1 MDILFLFFHLHFTIC
16 VFFKTKI
23 IFIPVIIL
31 LVCFLGNLVYS
42 CYSFSLNNDVL
53 IYLKN
58 SIKLCLL
65 SFVILCFTS
74 YEFFYLYKRC
84 YIDEA
89 LYSHKN
95 GKTRILTSTVT
106 VLLFIPALEFFSAFV
121 FNFVIFLSSGMN
133 DYSYLYHI
141 FSVLFLYVFLGGI
154 IPILLGVFFAQKTKR
169 IVSYALMALIIF
181 LVSSTSDFIPGGL
194 SQVTKINFWEAKYF
208 LAYILPND
216 LEWYINHDYGMYAEI
231 YRWNLI
237 IFWISLLS
245 FLFFKL
251 CQIKKTA
258 LKAVLLSLTLL
269 ISTFNLVG
277 YFYGGSHIEK
287 GAQLDSISMSDYLFY
302 TENEQKNQDPDFEVT
317 SYDMDLSIYRQ
328 LDAEVSMTL
337 SDTGLEYY
345 NFTLYHGYNVL
356 KITDIEGNALKYNRE
371 GDYVT
376 VIGNGNL
383 QLINIKYS
391 GYSPI
396 LYSNYQACSL
406 PGFFAYYPI
415 PGFHKITGDYTTYN
429 PIEIKS
435 GTEFNIRVDSAR
447 QFYSNL
453 DEVKNEKNCFVGVTS
468 YPTLFSGFYKSNSSD
483 IYKIYAITVKGWGL
497 SEIDEEYIDEIQKY
511 INELD
516 NNSSNKLNLKEYTI
530 IQINEMLSSNCI
542 YDGIFLGD
550 DTVFI
555 NKATDEE
562 TKKQVAEILL
572 AQRDM
577 GYSKYVEKAV
587 VDSESINDN

>member
-1 MDILFLFFHLHFTIC
+1 MIKQNLKL
-16 VFFKTKI
+16 FFKTKI

-317 SYDMDLSIYRQ
+317 LYDMDLSIYRQ

-497 SEIDEEYIDEIQKY
+497 SKINEEYIDEIQKY

>member
-1 MDILFLFFHLHFTIC
+1 MIKQNLKL
-16 VFFKTKI
+16 FFKTKI

-383 QLINIKYS
+383 QLISIKYS

-435 GTEFNIRVDSAR
+435 ETEFNIRVDSAR

-530 IQINEMLSSNCI
+530 IQTNEMLSSNCI

-577 GYSKYVEKAV
+577 GYSKYVKKAV

>member
-1 MDILFLFFHLHFTIC
+1 MIKQNLKL
-16 VFFKTKI
+16 FFKTKI

-302 TENEQKNQDPDFEVT
+302 TENEQKNQDLDFEVT

-383 QLINIKYS
+383 QLVNIKYS

-415 PGFHKITGDYTTYN
+415 PGFYKITGDYTTYN
-429 PIEIKS
+429 PIDIKS
-435 GTEFNIRVDSAR
+435 ETEFNIRVDSAR

-530 IQINEMLSSNCI
+530 IQTNEMLSSNCI

>member
-1 MDILFLFFHLHFTIC
+1 MIKQNLKL
-16 VFFKTKI
+16 FFKTKI

-415 PGFHKITGDYTTYN
+415 PGFYKITGDYTTYN

-435 GTEFNIRVDSAR
+435 ETEFNIRVDSAR

-468 YPTLFSGFYKSNSSD
+468 YPTLFSGFYKSNSSY

-497 SEIDEEYIDEIQKY
+497 SKIDEEYIDEIQKY

-516 NNSSNKLNLKEYTI
+516 SNSSNKLNIKEYTI
-530 IQINEMLSSNCI
+530 IQTNEMLSSNCI

-572 AQRDM
+572 AQRDK

>member
-1 MDILFLFFHLHFTIC
+1 MIKQNLKL
-16 VFFKTKI
+16 FFKTKI

-42 CYSFSLNNDVL
+42 CYSFSLNSDVL

-141 FSVLFLYVFLGGI
+141 FSVLLLYVFLGGI

-194 SQVTKINFWEAKYF
+194 SQVTKINFWESKYF

-415 PGFHKITGDYTTYN
+415 PGFYKITGDYTTYN

-435 GTEFNIRVDSAR
+435 ETEFNIRVDSAR

-497 SEIDEEYIDEIQKY
+497 SEIDEEYTDEIQKY

-516 NNSSNKLNLKEYTI
+516 NNSSNNLNLKEYTI
-530 IQINEMLSSNCI
+530 IQTNEMLSSNCI

>member
-1 MDILFLFFHLHFTIC
+1 MIKQNLKL
-16 VFFKTKI
+16 FFKTKI

-121 FNFVIFLSSGMN
+121 FNFVIFLSSGMK

-141 FSVLFLYVFLGGI
+141 FSVLFLYVFMCGI

-435 GTEFNIRVDSAR
+435 ETEFNIRVDSAR

-453 DEVKNEKNCFVGVTS
+453 DEVKNEKNYFVGVTS

>member
-1 MDILFLFFHLHFTIC
+1 MIKQNLKL
-16 VFFKTKI
+16 FFKTKI

-42 CYSFSLNNDVL
+42 CYSFSLNSDVL

-435 GTEFNIRVDSAR
+435 ETEFNIRVDSAR

-453 DEVKNEKNCFVGVTS
+453 DEVKNEKNYFVGVTS

-530 IQINEMLSSNCI
+530 IQTNEMLSSNCI
-542 YDGIFLGD
+542 YDGIFLGN

>member
-1 MDILFLFFHLHFTIC
+1 MIKQNLKL
-16 VFFKTKI
+16 FFKTKI

-302 TENEQKNQDPDFEVT
+302 TENEQKNQDLDFEVT

-415 PGFHKITGDYTTYN
+415 PGFYKITGDYTTYN
-429 PIEIKS
+429 PIDIKS
-435 GTEFNIRVDSAR
+435 ETEFNIRVDSAR

-453 DEVKNEKNCFVGVTS
+453 VEVKNEKNCFVGVTS

-511 INELD
+511 INELN

-530 IQINEMLSSNCI
+530 IQTNEMLSSNCI

>member
-1 MDILFLFFHLHFTIC
+1 MIKQNLKL
-16 VFFKTKI
+16 FFKTKI

-251 CQIKKTA
+251 CQIKKAA

-497 SEIDEEYIDEIQKY
+497 SEINEEYIDEIQKY

-530 IQINEMLSSNCI
+530 IQTNEILSSNCI

>member
-1 MDILFLFFHLHFTIC
+1 MIKQNLKL
-16 VFFKTKI
+16 FFKTKI

-31 LVCFLGNLVYS
+31 LVCFWGNLVYS
-42 CYSFSLNNDVL
+42 CYSFSLNSDVL

-154 IPILLGVFFAQKTKR
+154 IPIILGVFFAQKTKR

-194 SQVTKINFWEAKYF
+194 SQVTKINFWESKYF

-383 QLINIKYS
+383 QLISIKYS

-415 PGFHKITGDYTTYN
+415 PGFYKITGDYTTYN

-435 GTEFNIRVDSAR
+435 ETEFNIRVDSAR

-468 YPTLFSGFYKSNSSD
+468 YSTLFSGFYKSNSSD

-530 IQINEMLSSNCI
+530 IQTNEMLSSNCI

>member
-1 MDILFLFFHLHFTIC
+1 MIKQNLKL
-16 VFFKTKI
+16 FFKTKI

-121 FNFVIFLSSGMN
+121 FNFVIFLSSGMK

-435 GTEFNIRVDSAR
+435 ETEFNIRVDSAR

-530 IQINEMLSSNCI
+530 IQTNEMLSSNCI

-587 VDSESINDN
+587 VGSESINDN

>member
-1 MDILFLFFHLHFTIC
+1 MIKQNLKL
-16 VFFKTKI
+16 FFKTKI

-231 YRWNLI
+231 YRWDLI

-415 PGFHKITGDYTTYN
+415 PGFYKITGDYTTYN

-435 GTEFNIRVDSAR
+435 ETEFNIRVDSAR

-530 IQINEMLSSNCI
+530 IQTNEMLSSNCI

-577 GYSKYVEKAV
+577 GYSKYVEKAG

>member
-1 MDILFLFFHLHFTIC
+1 MIKQNLKL
-16 VFFKTKI
+16 FFKTKI

-216 LEWYINHDYGMYAEI
+216 LEWYMNHDYGMYAEI

-530 IQINEMLSSNCI
+530 IQTNEMLSSNCI

>member
-1 MDILFLFFHLHFTIC
+1 MIKQNLKL
-16 VFFKTKI
+16 FFKTKI

-376 VIGNGNL
+376 VTGNGNL
-383 QLINIKYS
+383 QLISIKYS

-550 DTVFI
+550 DSVFI

>member
-1 MDILFLFFHLHFTIC
+1 MIKQNLKL
-16 VFFKTKI
+16 FFKTKI

-53 IYLKN
+53 VYLKN

-169 IVSYALMALIIF
+169 IVSYALMELIIF

-317 SYDMDLSIYRQ
+317 SYDMDLCIYRQ

-415 PGFHKITGDYTTYN
+415 PGFYKITGDYTTYN

-435 GTEFNIRVDSAR
+435 ETEFNIRVDSAR

-453 DEVKNEKNCFVGVTS
+453 DEVKNEKNCFVGVTN

-511 INELD
+511 INELN

-530 IQINEMLSSNCI
+530 IQTNEMLSSNCI

>member
-1 MDILFLFFHLHFTIC
+1 MIKQNLKL
-16 VFFKTKI
+16 FFKTKI

-194 SQVTKINFWEAKYF
+194 SQVTKINFWESKYF

-530 IQINEMLSSNCI
+530 IQTNEMLSSNCI

-577 GYSKYVEKAV
+577 GYSKYVKKAV

>member
-1 MDILFLFFHLHFTIC
+1 MIKQNLKL
-16 VFFKTKI
+16 FFKTKI

-194 SQVTKINFWEAKYF
+194 SQVTKINFWESKYF

-435 GTEFNIRVDSAR
+435 ETEFNIRVDSAR

-530 IQINEMLSSNCI
+530 IQTNEILSSNCI

-577 GYSKYVEKAV
+577 GYSKYVKKAV

>member
-1 MDILFLFFHLHFTIC
+1 MIKQNLKL
-16 VFFKTKI
+16 FFKTKI

-194 SQVTKINFWEAKYF
+194 SQVTKINFWESKYF

-337 SDTGLEYY
+337 SDTVLEYY

-406 PGFFAYYPI
+406 PGFFGYYPI
-415 PGFHKITGDYTTYN
+415 PGFYKITGDYTTYN

-435 GTEFNIRVDSAR
+435 ETEFNIRVDSAR

-497 SEIDEEYIDEIQKY
+497 SKIDEEYIDEIQKY

-530 IQINEMLSSNCI
+530 IQTNEMLSSNCI

-550 DTVFI
+550 NTVFI

>member
-1 MDILFLFFHLHFTIC
+1 MIKQNLKL
-16 VFFKTKI
+16 FFKTKI

-435 GTEFNIRVDSAR
+435 ETEFNIRVDSAR

-453 DEVKNEKNCFVGVTS
+453 DEVKNEKNYFVGVTS

-483 IYKIYAITVKGWGL
+483 INKIYAITVKGWGL

-530 IQINEMLSSNCI
+530 IQTNEMLSSNCI

>member
-1 MDILFLFFHLHFTIC
+1 MIKQNLKL
-16 VFFKTKI
+16 FFKTKI

-121 FNFVIFLSSGMN
+121 FNFVIFLSSGIN

-245 FLFFKL
+245 FWFFKL

-415 PGFHKITGDYTTYN
+415 PGFYKITGDYTTYN

-435 GTEFNIRVDSAR
+435 ETEFNIRVDSAR

-530 IQINEMLSSNCI
+530 IQTNEMLSSNCI

>member
-1 MDILFLFFHLHFTIC
+1 MIKQNLKL
-16 VFFKTKI
+16 FFKTKI

-194 SQVTKINFWEAKYF
+194 SQVTKINFWESKYF

-251 CQIKKTA
+251 CQIKKAA

-415 PGFHKITGDYTTYN
+415 PGFYKITGDYTTYN

-435 GTEFNIRVDSAR
+435 ETEFNIRVDSAR

-530 IQINEMLSSNCI
+530 IQTNEMLSSNCI

>member
-1 MDILFLFFHLHFTIC
+1 MIKQNLKL
-16 VFFKTKI
+16 FFKTKI

-42 CYSFSLNNDVL
+42 CYSFSLNSDVL

-65 SFVILCFTS
+65 SFVIFCFTS

-194 SQVTKINFWEAKYF
+194 SQVTKINFWESKYF

-415 PGFHKITGDYTTYN
+415 PGFYKITGDYTTYN

-435 GTEFNIRVDSAR
+435 ETEFNIRVDSAR

-530 IQINEMLSSNCI
+530 IQTNEMLSSNCI

>member
-1 MDILFLFFHLHFTIC
+1 MIKQNLKL
-16 VFFKTKI
+16 FFKTKI

-42 CYSFSLNNDVL
+42 CYSFSLNSDVL

-141 FSVLFLYVFLGGI
+141 FSALFLYVFLGGI

-435 GTEFNIRVDSAR
+435 ETEFNIRVDSAR

-453 DEVKNEKNCFVGVTS
+453 DEVKNEKNYFVGVTS

-516 NNSSNKLNLKEYTI
+516 NNSSNKLNLKKYTI
-530 IQINEMLSSNCI
+530 IQTNEMLSSNCI
-542 YDGIFLGD
+542 YDGIFLGN

>member
-1 MDILFLFFHLHFTIC
+1 MIKQNLKL
-16 VFFKTKI
+16 FFKTKI

-84 YIDEA
+84 YIDET

-415 PGFHKITGDYTTYN
+415 PGFYKITGDYTTYN

-435 GTEFNIRVDSAR
+435 ETEFNIRVDSAR

-453 DEVKNEKNCFVGVTS
+453 DKVKNEKNCFVGVTS

-530 IQINEMLSSNCI
+530 IQTNEMLSSNCI

>member
-1 MDILFLFFHLHFTIC
+1 MIKQNLKL
-16 VFFKTKI
+16 FFKTKI

-95 GKTRILTSTVT
+95 GKTRILTSTVI

-415 PGFHKITGDYTTYN
+415 PGFYKITGDYTTYN

-435 GTEFNIRVDSAR
+435 ETEFNIRVDSAR

-530 IQINEMLSSNCI
+530 IQTNEMLSSNCI

>member
-1 MDILFLFFHLHFTIC
+1 MIKQNLKL
-16 VFFKTKI
+16 FFKTKI

-287 GAQLDSISMSDYLFY
+287 GAQLDSISLSDYLFY
-302 TENEQKNQDPDFEVT
+302 TANEQKNQDPDFEVT

>member
-1 MDILFLFFHLHFTIC
+1 MIKQNLKL
-16 VFFKTKI
+16 FFKTKI

-42 CYSFSLNNDVL
+42 CYSFSLNNDIL

-121 FNFVIFLSSGMN
+121 FNFVIFLSSGIN

-415 PGFHKITGDYTTYN
+415 PGFYKITGDYTTYN

-435 GTEFNIRVDSAR
+435 ETEFNIRVDSAR

-468 YPTLFSGFYKSNSSD
+468 YPTLFSGFYKSNSSY

-497 SEIDEEYIDEIQKY
+497 SKIDEEYIDEIQKY

-530 IQINEMLSSNCI
+530 IQTNEMLSSNCI

-572 AQRDM
+572 AQRDK

>member
-1 MDILFLFFHLHFTIC
+1 MIKQNLKL
-16 VFFKTKI
+16 FFKTKI

-42 CYSFSLNNDVL
+42 CYSFSLNSDVL

-106 VLLFIPALEFFSAFV
+106 VLLFIPTLEFFSAFV

-415 PGFHKITGDYTTYN
+415 PGFYNITGDYTTYN

-435 GTEFNIRVDSAR
+435 ETEFNIRVDSAR

-511 INELD
+511 INELN

-530 IQINEMLSSNCI
+530 IQTNEMLSSNCI

>member
-1 MDILFLFFHLHFTIC
+1 MIKQNLKL
-16 VFFKTKI
+16 FFKTKI

-42 CYSFSLNNDVL
+42 CYSFSLNSDVL

-194 SQVTKINFWEAKYF
+194 SQITKINFWESKYF

>member
-1 MDILFLFFHLHFTIC
+1 MIKQNLKL
-16 VFFKTKI
+16 FFKTKI

-42 CYSFSLNNDVL
+42 CYSFSLNSDVL

-95 GKTRILTSTVT
+95 GKTRILTNTVT

-345 NFTLYHGYNVL
+345 NFTLYHGYNIL

-415 PGFHKITGDYTTYN
+415 PGFYKITGDYTTYN

-435 GTEFNIRVDSAR
+435 ETEFNIRVDSAR

-530 IQINEMLSSNCI
+530 IQTNEMLSSNCI

>member
-1 MDILFLFFHLHFTIC
+1 MIKQNLKL
-16 VFFKTKI
+16 FFKTKI

-194 SQVTKINFWEAKYF
+194 SQVTKINFWESKYF

-302 TENEQKNQDPDFEVT
+302 TENEQKNQDLDFEVT

-415 PGFHKITGDYTTYN
+415 PGFYKITGDYTTYN

-435 GTEFNIRVDSAR
+435 ETEFNIRVDSAR

-530 IQINEMLSSNCI
+530 IQTNEMLSSNCI

>member
-1 MDILFLFFHLHFTIC
+1 MIKQNLKL
-16 VFFKTKI
+16 FFKTKI

-95 GKTRILTSTVT
+95 GKTRILTNTVT

>member
-1 MDILFLFFHLHFTIC
+1 MIKQNLKL
-16 VFFKTKI
+16 FFKTKI

-435 GTEFNIRVDSAR
+435 GTEFNIRADSAR

-530 IQINEMLSSNCI
+530 IQTNEMLSSNCI

>member
-1 MDILFLFFHLHFTIC
+1 MIKQNLKL
-16 VFFKTKI
+16 FFKTKI

-42 CYSFSLNNDVL
+42 CYSFSLNSDVL

-216 LEWYINHDYGMYAEI
+216 LEWYINHVYGIYAEI

-287 GAQLDSISMSDYLFY
+287 GAQLDSISMLDYLFY

-337 SDTGLEYY
+337 SNTGLEYY

-516 NNSSNKLNLKEYTI
+516 NNSSNKLNLKKYTI
-530 IQINEMLSSNCI
+530 IQTNEMLSSNCI
-542 YDGIFLGD
+542 YDGIFLGN

>member
-1 MDILFLFFHLHFTIC
+1 MIKQNLKL
-16 VFFKTKI
+16 FFKTKI

-84 YIDEA
+84 YIDET

-356 KITDIEGNALKYNRE
+356 KITDIEGKALKYNRE

>member
-1 MDILFLFFHLHFTIC
+1 MIKQNLKL
-16 VFFKTKI
+16 FFKTKI

-194 SQVTKINFWEAKYF
+194 SQVTKINFWESKYF

-277 YFYGGSHIEK
+277 YFYRGSHIEK

-415 PGFHKITGDYTTYN
+415 PGFYKITGDYTTYN

-435 GTEFNIRVDSAR
+435 ETEFNIRVDSAR

-530 IQINEMLSSNCI
+530 IQTNEMLSSNCI

>member
-1 MDILFLFFHLHFTIC
+1 MIKQNLKL
-16 VFFKTKI
+16 FFKTKI

-415 PGFHKITGDYTTYN
+415 PGFYKITGDYTTYN

-435 GTEFNIRVDSAR
+435 ETEFNIRVDSAR

-530 IQINEMLSSNCI
+530 IQTNEMLSSNCI

>member
-1 MDILFLFFHLHFTIC
+1 MIKQNLKL
-16 VFFKTKI
+16 FFKTKI

-42 CYSFSLNNDVL
+42 CYSFSLNSDVL

-251 CQIKKTA
+251 CQIKKTT

-415 PGFHKITGDYTTYN
+415 PGFYKITGDYTTYN

-435 GTEFNIRVDSAR
+435 ETEFNIRVDSAR

-511 INELD
+511 INELN

-530 IQINEMLSSNCI
+530 IQTNEMLSSNCI

>member
-1 MDILFLFFHLHFTIC
+1 MIKQNLKL
-16 VFFKTKI
+16 FFKTKI

-84 YIDEA
+84 YIDET

-530 IQINEMLSSNCI
+530 IQTNEMLSSNCI